1 MVVFFFPLRTFVTAF
16 EQGWGRDPL
25 SPGGIREDVVNLF
38 KRKLSDANT
47 KQFSDPCLFS
57 VAVMLIPSLVAWLQG
72 AWHVNSSALFVP
84 EMWWTFVGA
93 RQQIVS

>member
-1 MVVFFFPLRTFVTAF
+1 MG
-16 EQGWGRDPL
+16 EG
-25 SPGGIREDVVNLF
+25 PGKSSGHAVNLF
-38 KRKLSDANT
+38 KRKLPDANT
-47 KQFSDPCLFS
+47 KQFSDHCLFS

-93 RQQIVS
+93 RHQIVS